1 MMIGKSMIRGVV
13 SNASAFRAAPVA
25 VSVRGMAT
33 ERQLKDRIVGT
44 ANIYKITKSMKM
56 VSAAKLR
63 GDQQRLAA
71 ATPFSKW
78 AGKLTG
84 QPEDLEDFDASN
96 FPAHSLLVCCYT
108 DKGLC
113 GGVNTVLSRMVKTL
127 CASLDVQGKTYEL
140 VIYGDKGRSQ
150 LSRIFGDKI
159 SRSVVARNTPYT
171 FDLASGLAQ
180 DCLSEDYEGVHVLYN
195 RFKSA
200 IEYIPSVKSITPL
213 LDNNADALN
222 GFAMIPKKHPEVL
235 LNLYEYTLATQIYHS
250 MLDNATAEQSSR
262 MSAMENASKNAS
274 EMIDKLTL
282 QYNRARQARITTEL
296 IEIISGASA
305 LEDPK

>member
-1 MMIGKSMIRGVV
+1 MTPT
-13 SNASAFRAAPVA
+13 AA
-25 VSVRGMAT
+25 RGMAT
-33 ERQLKDRIVGT
+33 ERQLRDRINGT
-44 ANIYKITKSMKM
+44 ANIAKITKSMKM

-71 ATPFSKW
+71 ATPFAKW
-78 AGKLTG
+78 AAQLTG
-84 QPEDLEDFDASN
+84 EQQILEDLDSSH
-96 FPAHSLLVCCYT
+96 FPSHNLLVCCYT

-113 GGVNTVLSRMVKTL
+113 GGVNAVLSRMLKNL
-127 CASLDVQGKTYEL
+127 CSSLDAQGKTYEL
-140 VIYGDKGRSQ
+140 VIYGDKGKSALTRV
-150 LSRIFGDKI
+150 FGDKI
-159 SRSVVARNTPYT
+159 ARSVIARNVPYT

-180 DCLSEDYEGVHVLYN
+180 DCLDKDYEGVHVLFN

-200 IEYIPSVKSITPL
+200 IEYIPSIKTITPL

-222 GFAMIPKKHPEVL
+222 GYAMIPKKHPEVL

-250 MLDNATAEQSSR
+250 LLENATSEQSSR

-274 EMIDKLTL
+274 EMIEKLTL

-305 LEDPK
+305 LEEAK